1 MVGRYLIHGI
11 DYVGGNFQEVV
22 DFIED
27 AHNDKAACLIGFAPM
42 TSAAEAIRN
51 KKFRDTLNGFDIV
64 CMDGASIVKRAKGAH
79 YCVPERCSG
88 PDVMTEIIRRAAY
101 MGTTHYLY
109 GTNKETLQKLKKYLE
124 SEGAYVAGAMAPP
137 FLTEK
142 QWEACEWKDPF
153 FYTAIKQCNPDYV
166 WISLGAPKQEYFC
179 MAAKNELP
187 GTKLVAVGAAFNFLA
202 GTVKRAPV
210 SWQDAGLEWA
220 WRMLHEPKQIWR
232 YIKSAAICTGASI
245 RQFENTKTGFG
256 KRRA

>member
-137 FLTEK
+137 F
-142 QWEACEWKDPF
+142 
-153 FYTAIKQCNPDYV
+153 
-166 WISLGAPKQEYFC
+166 PKNNG
-179 MAAKNELP
+179 K
-187 GTKLVAVGAAFNFLA
+187 
-202 GTVKRAPV
+202 PV
-210 SWQDAGLEWA
+210 NGKT
-220 WRMLHEPKQIWR
+220 RF
-232 YIKSAAICTGASI
+232 SI
-245 RQFENTKTGFG
+245 RQSNNVTRITSGFLLAHQN
-256 KRRA
+256 KNIFVWPQKMNCLAQNSWQ